1 MNILVKV
8 MTNWLIISKTTNI
21 IIMISKIIIKNQS
34 IRNIMITI
42 MKNKNNSICTIID
55 TEYICLII

>member
-21 IIMISKIIIKNQS
+21 IIMISRIIIKNQS
-34 IRNIMITI
+34 KGVIMITI

>member
-21 IIMISKIIIKNQS
+21 IIMISRIIIKNQS

-55 TEYICLII
+55 TEFIWLII